1 MKKRDISEELWFRYL
16 EGKTNEEETGQ
27 INRLLA
33 EDDELLA
40 EFVAV
45 REAVQLVDKEP
56 CQQPDLER
64 AKEQI
69 NQVLCKESPAE
80 NKPVELPRR
89 SNLHRY
95 IAMAAAAAL
104 LVGVALF
111 LLFRPDHND
120 NSLARQEKPCVESKT
135 KTQSQSSETTG
146 ETEQTN
152 STRQKEMSSKSDT
165 EGVKEEPTGSTQKT
179 YTAQKL
185 EKNYT
190 ATQEANHLTVT
201 KPAKDNYRVLCKNLE
216 KTLNFEWSATNVKTL
231 HFTVT
236 DSKGKNVAGVS
247 DKTVNKYALKY
258 KDVYPEK
265 QLKWTLGVVFEDGTQ
280 ETRTGWISIDYEPN
294 TP

>member
-69 NQVLCKESPAE
+69 NQVLCIESPAE

-120 NSLARQEKPCVESKT
+120 NSLARQEKPCVETEVKT
-135 KTQSQSSETTG
+135 ENQGSETTDK
-146 ETEQTN
+146 TELTN
-152 STRQKEMSSKSDT
+152 NDRKNKMSSNTNTKGAHSEQNDAQ
-165 EGVKEEPTGSTQKT
+165 PALINPQKF
-179 YTAQKL
+179 

-190 ATQEANHLTVT
+190 ETKIANTLTFT
-201 KPAKDNYRVLCKNLE
+201 KPSKNDYRVLCKNLE
-216 KTLNFEWSATNVKTL
+216 KSLQFEWTATNVQKL
-231 HFTVT
+231 HFKVT
-236 DSKGKNVAGVS
+236 NAQGKVLAELT
-247 DKTVNKYALKY
+247 DKTVTHYTLSYSKI
-258 KDVYPEK
+258 YPER
-265 QLKWTLGVVFEDGTQ
+265 QLEWKLEVVYEDGAG
-280 ETRTGWISIDYEPN
+280 ESRSGHINIDYN
-294 TP
+294 INDK